1 MAFYDAYHMTQNVIK
16 YANMGIKRTMLIRQI
31 DLCGSEPLA
40 SKKMMQK
47 MQKTEMSIINMY
59 FWVNSFVILKGKIAN
74 LNDQNILF

>member
-1 MAFYDAYHMTQNVIK
+1 MS
-16 YANMGIKRTMLIRQI
+16 IKRNISIIQI

>member
-1 MAFYDAYHMTQNVIK
+1 
-16 YANMGIKRTMLIRQI
+16 MGIKRTVSIRQI